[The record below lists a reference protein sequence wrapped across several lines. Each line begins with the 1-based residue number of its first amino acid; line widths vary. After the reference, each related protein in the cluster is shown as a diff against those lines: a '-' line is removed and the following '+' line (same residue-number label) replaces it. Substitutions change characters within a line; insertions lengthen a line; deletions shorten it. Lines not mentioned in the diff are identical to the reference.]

1 MARVTRTMRVAAGA
15 LWLLG
20 AVACQTTSSL
30 EPAKAENPPPRP
42 EAKAVELPMDPGQL
56 ETVYFDLDRWELRP
70 EARETL
76 KSNAEKL
83 MQSEGWSVLTIEGHC
98 DERGSDEYN
107 LALGARRAETVARY
121 LKDLGVSP
129 QRLRTVSFGEARPAV
144 SGHHESAWQ
153 HNRRSEFR
161 VQEQHA
167 SR

>member
-1 MARVTRTMRVAAGA
+1 M
-15 LWLLG
+15 LLG

-30 EPAKAENPPPRP
+30 EPAQAENPPIQP
-42 EAKAVELPMDPGQL
+42 EVKAAPVLDPGQL

-76 KSNAEKL
+76 KANAEKL
-83 MQSEGWSVLTIEGHC
+83 KLSEGWTVLTIEGHC

-107 LALGARRAETVARY
+107 LALGARRAETVANY

-129 QRLRTVSFGEARPAV
+129 ERLRTVSFGEARPAAT
-144 SGHHESAWQ
+144 GHDEMAWKR
-153 HNRRSEFR
+153 NRRSEFR

>member
-1 MARVTRTMRVAAGA
+1 MRDAAGA
-15 LWLLG
+15 LVLLG

-30 EPAKAENPPPRP
+30 EPAKAENPPTQP
-42 EAKAVELPMDPGQL
+42 ETKAVEAPVDPGQL

-76 KSNAEKL
+76 KTNAEKL
-83 MQSEGWSVLTIEGHC
+83 KLSEGWTVLTIEGHC

-129 QRLRTVSFGEARPAV
+129 DRLRTVSFGEARPAAM
-144 SGHHESAWQ
+144 GHDEGAWKR
-153 HNRRSEFR
+153 NRRSEFR
-161 VQEQHA
+161 VQERHA